1 MEKRNDGNDN
11 FDPKR
16 ELLLTISLLLYI
28 MMIFVIV
35 FLDTFGQDYKWISAV
50 MMGVLGVGFVVTRI
64 LAFRR
69 KKS

>member
-1 MEKRNDGNDN
+1 MEKRNNGNEDFN
-11 FDPKR
+11 PKL

-28 MMIFVIV
+28 MMIFVTA

-64 LAFRR
+64 LAFR
-69 KKS
+69 KKKG

>member
-1 MEKRNDGNDN
+1 MEKRNNGNEDFN
-11 FDPKR
+11 PKR

-28 MMIFVIV
+28 MMIFVTA

-64 LAFRR
+64 LAFR
-69 KKS
+69 KKNG

>member
-1 MEKRNDGNDN
+1 
-11 FDPKR
+11 
-16 ELLLTISLLLYI
+16 

-64 LAFRR
+64 LAFRK